1 MENWVLLRKGADF
14 QHISEKFHI
23 SPRVASLIRNRDVI
37 GDDAIEKYLNGTIAD
52 LYDGM
57 LMKDMDKAVAV
68 LGEKI
73 KENAKIRIIGD
84 YDIDGIQS
92 TYILLE
98 GFRMLGADVDSD
110 IPDRMKDGYGLNRNL
125 IDRALEADVDTI
137 ITCDNGIAA
146 AEEIAYAKSMGM
158 TIVVTDHHEVPYTEI
173 GAGRRYILPEAD
185 AVVDPKQEDCTYPFK
200 GLCGAAVAYKLV
212 EALMEAMGKD
222 AEDAD
227 YLMENVAIATIGDV
241 MDLVDENRIFVKQG
255 LDMLKRTEN
264 LGLKALMGCTGV
276 NVDKL
281 STYHIGF
288 VIGPCMNA
296 SGRLDT
302 AKRALELLEAKK
314 VAEADLLAGDLKALN
329 DSRKDMTAQAVE
341 EAFIQVENSE
351 LKDADV
357 LVVYLPE
364 CHESLAGIVA
374 GRIREKYYRP
384 VFVLTKGAEGLK
396 GSGRSLETWHMYE
409 GLNRVKQ
416 LLSKFGGHKMAA
428 GLSMPEENLEQ
439 FRKEINEKSGITPE
453 DLNEKIAIDMQL
465 PFECVNEKFIGEL
478 AVLEPFGKGN
488 ARPVFAERQV
498 QVESARILGKNKN
511 VLKLQVKDLH
521 GTRMDAMY
529 FGDVNTFVE
538 YVREK
543 FGDVACECLL
553 HGHGHGIVMAFT
565 YYPDINEYQGV
576 RTPQIVIQNYK

>member
-264 LGLKALMGCTGV
+264 LGLKALMECTGV

-281 STYHIGF
+281 SSYHIGF

-341 EAFIQVENSE
+341 EAFVQVENSE

-396 GSGRSLETWHMYE
+396 GSGRSIETWHMYE
-409 GLNRVKQ
+409 GLNRVKH

-488 ARPVFAERQV
+488 ARPIFAERQV

-543 FGDVACECLL
+543 FGDIACECLL
-553 HGHGHGIVMAFT
+553 RGHGHGIVMAFT
-565 YYPDINEYQGV
+565 YYPDINEYRGV